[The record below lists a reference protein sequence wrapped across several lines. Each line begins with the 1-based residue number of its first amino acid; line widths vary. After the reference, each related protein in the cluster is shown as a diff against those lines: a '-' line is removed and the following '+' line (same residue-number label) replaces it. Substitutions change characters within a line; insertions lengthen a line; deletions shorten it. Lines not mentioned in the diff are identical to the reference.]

1 MAEYNP
7 FTLKV
12 KTVLITGASSG
23 IGRETAIACS
33 RSGAT
38 VIVTGRDELRLYET
52 LAMLEGTGHQMIQCD
67 LTNSLELDE
76 LVHKIEV
83 LSGVVHCAG
92 ISKRV
97 PLKLIKEE
105 RFREMFNVNFFS
117 SAFLTQKLV
126 AKGKLQKKSSIV
138 FISSVAS
145 NYSTIGSIMY
155 MSTKGA
161 LNSLMRGLAI
171 ELSKYQ
177 IRVNAIQPGMIKTK
191 IANTLSED
199 EIKLDLSNYPLGRYG
214 EPEEV
219 AWAAIYLLS
228 NATEWM
234 TGSIIKLDGG
244 LTLR

>member
-1 MAEYNP
+1 MTEYNP
-7 FTLKV
+7 FTLKG
-12 KTVLITGASSG
+12 KTVLVTGASSG
-23 IGRETAIACS
+23 IGRETSIACS

-38 VIVTGRDELRLYET
+38 VVLTGRDELRLAET
-52 LAMLEGTGHQMIQCD
+52 FAMLEGTGHLMLKCD
-67 LTNSLELDE
+67 LTNSSELDD
-76 LVHKIEV
+76 LVIK
-83 LSGVVHCAG
+83 LGALNGVVHCAG
-92 ISKRV
+92 ISKRI

-126 AKGKLQKKSSIV
+126 TKGKLQNNSSIV

-171 ELSKYQ
+171 ELSKSQ

-214 EPEEV
+214 KPEEV

-234 TGSIIKLDGG
+234 TGSIITLDGG